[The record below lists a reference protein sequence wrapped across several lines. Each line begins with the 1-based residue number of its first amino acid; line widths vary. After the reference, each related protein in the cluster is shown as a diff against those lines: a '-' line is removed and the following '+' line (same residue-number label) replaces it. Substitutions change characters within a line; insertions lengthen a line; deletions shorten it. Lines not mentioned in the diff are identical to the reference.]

1 MPRLYK
7 CKPGSRVYKRTPDHI
22 LEKARVEN
30 AAGASQTDVCKKYLI
45 TRSVFQKYLKEH
57 QSGECRRTPGGQT
70 ILSHETEKII
80 VDHLLHVSKWGFP
93 FDTLDLRIT
102 VKRLLDKK
110 GTKIPKFKDN
120 VPGEDW
126 AFSFMRRHKD
136 RIKNRLC
143 QNIST
148 IDEEQSDQEAGPST
162 ISMKNC
168 GNEAQDTE
176 FISDI
181 STSESEE
188 KNQSPKDKENQ
199 RTTRNIFSLFY
210 P

>member
-80 VDHLLHVSKWGFP
+80 
-93 FDTLDLRIT
+93 
-102 VKRLLDKK
+102 RL
-110 GTKIPKFKDN
+110 F
-120 VPGEDW
+120 
-126 AFSFMRRHKD
+126 
-136 RIKNRLC
+136 
-143 QNIST
+143 
-148 IDEEQSDQEAGPST
+148 
-162 ISMKNC
+162 
-168 GNEAQDTE
+168 
-176 FISDI
+176 
-181 STSESEE
+181 
-188 KNQSPKDKENQ
+188 
-199 RTTRNIFSLFY
+199 
-210 P
+210 